1 MPMQTPHRA
10 LMVLAGLA
18 LTAAALVYAFAP
30 THKATLSS
38 PARPASSPLDTPQMP
53 DLRQRF
59 AEVQSGAAQ
68 SSITQQAIEREQIN
82 EALQLLRSKDPA
94 QRKIGAEQLG
104 AYPAEDT
111 EQALLKAARDP
122 DDAVCQAAFASL
134 GQLTHPSP
142 KLITALLGLV
152 PQGRPLVAENALDTL
167 LVYQANS
174 GPASAATRQMT
185 TGLKQLLR
193 RTSLPPARR
202 QKVIEFLE
210 MYP

>member
-1 MPMQTPHRA
+1 MQTPHCA
-10 LMVLAGLA
+10 LMVIGGLA
-18 LTAAALVYAFAP
+18 LTATALVFTLAP
-30 THKATLSS
+30 THKAAMSS
-38 PARPASSPLDTPQMP
+38 PARPASSPLATPQMP
-53 DLRQRF
+53 DLRQHF
-59 AEVQSGAAQ
+59 TEVQAGAAQ
-68 SSITQQAIEREQIN
+68 SSITQQAIEREQID

-152 PQGRPLVAENALDTL
+152 PQGRPLVAESALDTL
-167 LVYQANS
+167 LAYQANT
-174 GPASAATRQMT
+174 GQASAATRQMT

-193 RTSLPPARR
+193 RKSLPTAQR

-210 MYP
+210 THP

>member
-1 MPMQTPHRA
+1 MQTHHRA
-10 LMVLAGLA
+10 LMAIAGLA

-38 PARPASSPLDTPQMP
+38 PARPASPPLVAPQMP

-68 SSITQQAIEREQIN
+68 SGITQQAIEREQIN
-82 EALQLLRSKDPA
+82 EALQLLQSKDPA
-94 QRKIGAEQLG
+94 QRRIGAEQLG
-104 AYPAEDT
+104 AYPSAES
-111 EQALLKAARDP
+111 EPALLKAARDP

-142 KLITALLGLV
+142 TLISGLLGLV
-152 PQGRPLVAENALDTL
+152 TQGRPLVAESALDTL
-167 LVYQANS
+167 LAYQTNT
-174 GPASAATRQMT
+174 GPASPTSRQMT

-193 RTSLPPARR
+193 RKTLPPAQR

-210 MYP
+210 TPP